1 MNDAAEAVEAA
12 PEADAPLINPSNAR
26 EMPEAVTEQPMPLH
40 DDSNQQQP
48 GAQFTTDDAADDEPL
63 EKPDW
68 YPQDFWDEN
77 GPDVEKLAKSHVE
90 LRKLVSQGKHKAPEG
105 DYDYGTLQESGLDTE
120 EPGFQVFKTWA
131 KKHGVSQM
139 AFDELGQEILS
150 TVTSENE
157 AFELDRQQEM
167 SKLGDRG
174 QDKIAMVERLIAK
187 APLTDDEQMQLA
199 YSLDSADSINAFI
212 KYHQA
217 ITNESIPVQPAVNA
231 PQMTRQDLE
240 AAIADPRWLTDV
252 AWRTSVE
259 KQWMDANN

>member
-1 MNDAAEAVEAA
+1 MNDAAQAVETA
-12 PEADAPLINPSNAR
+12 PEADAPLINPGNANAA
-26 EMPEAVTEQPMPLH
+26 PEAVTEQPMPLH
-40 DDSNQQQP
+40 DDSDQQQP
-48 GAQFTTDDAADDEPL
+48 DAEFTTDDEPL
-63 EKPDW
+63 DRPEW
-68 YPQDFWDEN
+68 YPQDFWDED

-105 DYDYGTLQESGLDTE
+105 DYDYSALQSDGLDTE
-120 EPGFQVFKTWA
+120 EEGFKIFKDWA
-131 KKHGVSQM
+131 KENGVSQM
-139 AFDELGQEILS
+139 AFEKLGRKILD

-157 AFELDRQQEM
+157 AVELDRNQEM
-167 SKLGDRG
+167 SKLGDRA

-187 APLTDDEQMQLA
+187 APLTDDEQTQLA

-217 ITNESIPVQPAVNA
+217 ITNESIPVHPAVNK

-252 AWRTSVE
+252 AWRTGVE